1 MTLSLPL
8 CKDHR
13 LRGSLSCVVTCCTC
27 LASILSS
34 ISCLLFLIQ
43 RLIYNQSPALSQCL
57 LTTVVGF
64 LLVLSPSIE
73 YNASA
78 SAFAPHGLCCVH
90 FHVLSDILLLP
101 RYLTLNSD
109 IISLS
114 LTLMGCRWFGLI
126 SPVLPCMKFFARE
139 PLSSTHFAL
148 FWSGYLRIPLKKHRV
163 VF

>member
-1 MTLSLPL
+1 MCGHLLYLLGLYPIFHLLPPF
-8 CKDHR
+8 
-13 LRGSLSCVVTCCTC
+13 SYS
-27 LASILSS
+27 AS
-34 ISCLLFLIQ
+34 
-43 RLIYNQSPALSQCL
+43 LIYNQSPALSQCL

-78 SAFAPHGLCCVH
+78 SAFAPHGLCYVH

-114 LTLMGCRWFGLI
+114 VTLMGCRWFGLI
-126 SPVLPCMKFFARE
+126 SPVLPCMEFFARE

-148 FWSGYLRIPLKKHRV
+148 FWSGCLRIPLKKHRV